1 MNSLEKIFAAK
12 LLNIKAIKLQPEN
25 PFTWASGWKSPFY
38 CDNRKTL
45 SFTDLRT
52 FVKTELARLLLENF
66 PDVDAVAGVATGAI
80 PQGALV
86 ADMLN
91 KPFVYVRSK
100 PKDHGLENLIEG
112 ELQPGS
118 KVVVIEDLIST
129 GGSSLKAVEA
139 IRKSGSEV
147 VGMIASYTYGFPIA
161 EQAFKDANVRLLTLT
176 NYEAVLEVA
185 LEIGYITKDQVPM
198 LNEWRRDPANWKK

>member
-12 LLNIKAIKLQPEN
+12 LLEIKAIKLQPED

-45 SFTDLRT
+45 SFTKLRT

-66 PDVDAVAGVATGAI
+66 PEVDAVAGVATGAI
-80 PQGALV
+80 SQGALV
-86 ADMLN
+86 ADLLN

-112 ELQPGS
+112 ELAPGS

-139 IRKSGSEV
+139 IRKNGSEV
-147 VGMIASYTYGFPIA
+147 VGMIASYTYGFPVA
-161 EQAFKDANVRLLTLT
+161 EQAFSDANVRLLTLT

-185 LEIGYITKDQVPM
+185 LETGYITKEQIPM